1 MKTVTLNPKQQREVD
16 ILTRLEAG
24 ALDSS
29 SAAMLL
35 GVSPRQVRRL
45 RARFRQEGFE
55 AVIHGNAGRS
65 PAHRTDPALR
75 ERILALAGPEGKYHD
90 LNVSHLKE
98 LLEQQEQIGIGR
110 STLDR
115 LLKQAGLRR
124 SGKSPGPVHRRK
136 RLRRPAEGMLLQID
150 GSPFDWLEG
159 RGPKASLVGAI
170 DDATG
175 KVVFLTFRPT
185 EDQVGYLLLLRT
197 VARDYGLPMSIY
209 HDRHTILRS
218 PKEPTIEEELAG
230 RSPMSQIQR
239 VMSELGIE
247 SIPAYSP
254 QAKGRIER
262 LWGTLQDRLTKEL
275 RLAGITT
282 TEAANAF
289 LPGFMERYNARFA
302 RAPQDPL
309 VAWVTLPA
317 DLDLNYYFAVRETRK
332 VRADHCISFSGRT
345 LQLLPGPRDPSLVG
359 ESIAVHVV
367 PEGDVYL
374 YHGKRPV
381 PYRHVPIP
389 EAALPMPPRE
399 AARPPKPSD
408 PKAQAKRRA
417 WLFAGTVQPRVERK
431 EALGVP

>member
-1 MKTVTLNPKQQREVD
+1 MRTITLNPKQQREVD

-24 ALDSS
+24 ALDSG

-35 GVSPRQVRRL
+35 GVSSRQIRRL
-45 RARFRQEGFE
+45 RARFRQEGFG
-55 AVIHGNAGRS
+55 AVIHGNAGRI
-65 PAHRTDPALR
+65 PANRTDPATLD
-75 ERILALAGPEGKYHD
+75 RILALAGPEGKYHD
-90 LNVSHLKE
+90 LNVCHLQE
-98 LLEQQEQIGIGR
+98 LLAGPEGIFLGR

-115 LLKQAGLRR
+115 LLKAAGLRQP
-124 SGKSPGPVHRRK
+124 GKAPGPVHRRK

-159 RGPKASLVGAI
+159 RGPKATLVGAI

-175 KVVFLTFRPT
+175 KVAFLTFRPT

-197 VARDYGLPMSIY
+197 VAMTYGLPMSLY

-275 RLAGITT
+275 RLAGITEI
-282 TEAANAF
+282 EAANAF
-289 LPGFMERYNARFA
+289 LPGFTARYNARFA
-302 RAPQDPL
+302 RAPEDPV

-317 DLDLNYYFAVRETRK
+317 DLDQNYYFAVRETRK
-332 VRADHCISFSGRT
+332 VRADHCISFSGQT
-345 LQLLPGPRDPSLVG
+345 LQLLPDPKGYGLAG
-359 ESIAVHVV
+359 ESVSVHVV
-367 PEGDVYL
+367 PEGGVYL

-381 PYRHVPIP
+381 PYRPAPIP
-389 EAALPMPPRE
+389 EAAPPRPPSE
-399 AARPPKPSD
+399 VAWPPKPED
-408 PKAQAKRRA
+408 PKASSRRRA
-417 WLFAGTVQPRVERK
+417 WLFAGTAQPRVERK
-431 EALGVP
+431 EALGVR